1 MKKIVSVFSL
11 VVVLVLLMAAVGSAG
26 AKPSAT
32 VNVQILALNDF
43 HGNLLPPGNFGTT
56 PAGGVEFLATHIN
69 SLRTMNPNTVV
80 VSAGDMIG
88 ASPLISALFHDEP
101 TIEAFNTIGLD
112 FNAVGN
118 HEFDEGVYELI
129 RMQEGGC
136 HPVDGCLDGDGFT
149 GAEFRYLAANVTW
162 KKNDKPIFPA
172 FKTRSFNG
180 VQIAFIGMTLEG
192 TPTIVTPSGI
202 VDLNFLDEADTQAYA
217 LAGQVVRQYL
227 DISLAQTENLEEVLL
242 DVRAPASAPAND
254 SAESPNLLLRIV
266 SPIMGGM
273 LVFYAFFTGTS
284 TAQSILKEEEERT
297 LPRLFTTPTPQA
309 TILSGKFLAVFLTV
323 LVQVVV
329 LLVAARLI
337 FGIQWGDFLPAA
349 LTAVGTVFSAS
360 SFGIFVNSFLK
371 NTRQG
376 GVLFGGVLTM
386 TGMIGMIGIFAMNS
400 PAAARLGDTVS
411 LLVPQGWAVHGLL
424 QAMNGQPVTS
434 VLTTALVMLA
444 WSATFFAIGVWRFN
458 KRYA

>member
-136 HPVDGCLDGDGFT
+136 HPVDGCLDGDPFD
-149 GAEFRYLAANVTW
+149 GAEFRYLAANV
-162 KKNDKPIFPA
+162 
-172 FKTRSFNG
+172 
-180 VQIAFIGMTLEG
+180 
-192 TPTIVTPSGI
+192 
-202 VDLNFLDEADTQAYA
+202 
-217 LAGQVVRQYL
+217 
-227 DISLAQTENLEEVLL
+227 
-242 DVRAPASAPAND
+242 
-254 SAESPNLLLRIV
+254 
-266 SPIMGGM
+266 
-273 LVFYAFFTGTS
+273 
-284 TAQSILKEEEERT
+284 
-297 LPRLFTTPTPQA
+297 
-309 TILSGKFLAVFLTV
+309 
-323 LVQVVV
+323 
-329 LLVAARLI
+329 
-337 FGIQWGDFLPAA
+337 
-349 LTAVGTVFSAS
+349 
-360 SFGIFVNSFLK
+360 
-371 NTRQG
+371 
-376 GVLFGGVLTM
+376 
-386 TGMIGMIGIFAMNS
+386 
-400 PAAARLGDTVS
+400 
-411 LLVPQGWAVHGLL
+411 
-424 QAMNGQPVTS
+424 
-434 VLTTALVMLA
+434 
-444 WSATFFAIGVWRFN
+444 
-458 KRYA
+458 